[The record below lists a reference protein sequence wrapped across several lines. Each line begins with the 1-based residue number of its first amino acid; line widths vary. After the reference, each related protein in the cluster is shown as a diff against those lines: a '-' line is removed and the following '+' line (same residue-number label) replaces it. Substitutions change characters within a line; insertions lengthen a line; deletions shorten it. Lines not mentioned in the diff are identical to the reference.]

1 MYYMKKMCISVTGD
15 LAITEGVILKFR
27 KGLEEKSSLSKER
40 RESSVG
46 ERRCRRVREDG
57 LGAAGSI

>member
-1 MYYMKKMCISVTGD
+1 MKKMSVSVTGD
-15 LAITEGVILKFR
+15 LEITEDVILKFR
-27 KGLEEKSSLSKER
+27 KGLEKKSSLSKER

-46 ERRCRRVREDG
+46 ERRCRRVREDD